1 MPRRRSSKSDPTD
14 PETVRARALRAL
26 ARREH
31 GARELQRKLVQGGA
45 PEALAAEVVQNFIER
60 GWQSDQRY
68 AESLA
73 RTRIAQA
80 YGPLRLR
87 AELEAAGIAQSVVDA
102 VVVEPDESGWAALAR
117 QAYQRRFAAPPA
129 TPDEWQKGWRFL
141 AQRGFASDDIRAV
154 LRNRQD

>member
-1 MPRRRSSKSDPTD
+1 MPPRRKNKPDPTD
-14 PETVRARALRAL
+14 PDAVRARALRAL

-31 GARELQRKLVQGGA
+31 GAHELRRKLIQGGVS
-45 PEALAAEVVQNFIER
+45 EALAAEVVENCTER

-87 AELEAAGIAQSVVDA
+87 AELERARIADSIIDA
-102 VVVEPDESGWAALAR
+102 VVVPPEDGGWLALAQR
-117 QAYQRRFAAPPA
+117 AFERRFKTLPA
-129 TPDEWQKGWRFL
+129 NPAQWQKAWRFL
-141 AQRGFASDDIRAV
+141 AQRGFASDEIRAA
-154 LRNRQD
+154 LNGREI